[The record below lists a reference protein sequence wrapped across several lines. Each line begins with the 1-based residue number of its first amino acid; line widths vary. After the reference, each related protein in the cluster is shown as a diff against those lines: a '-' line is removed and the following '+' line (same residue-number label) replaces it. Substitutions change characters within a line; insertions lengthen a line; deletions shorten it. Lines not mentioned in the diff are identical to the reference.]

1 MKRTTILLKLIEF
14 QILEDVGEK
23 MAPVIGDFLANCASR
38 VAYTGDNQD
47 FFSEMGKSFRK
58 NFRMFCKHFFCINM
72 EKYRKT
78 LFYLENLSFFVLE
91 KNCICLGNR
100 LFKFFFHEI
109 VAYFFLT
116 KFRIVFL
123 SQHSLRN
130 FVFLRETFCWLNESQ

>member
-1 MKRTTILLKLIEF
+1 
-14 QILEDVGEK
+14 
-23 MAPVIGDFLANCASR
+23 
-38 VAYTGDNQD
+38 
-47 FFSEMGKSFRK
+47 MGKSFRK
-58 NFRMFCKHFFCINM
+58 NFRMFCKHLFCINM

-91 KNCICLGNR
+91 KNCICLRNR

-123 SQHSLRN
+123 SFHNTHCEILYFYAKLFAGWIMNPSDNSLLTSAWN
-130 FVFLRETFCWLNESQ
+130 NPCYNDEWPVIYFTTLHIQFFTSNHW